1 MSSTKGDS
9 TGAPAATPLA
19 GRTALV
25 SGASRGIGRA
35 TVRALVAAGAR
46 VAMLARD
53 EAALAS
59 ERAALGDRAIPIP
72 CDVSERGAL
81 ERAIARVRDSFAG
94 APDVVVHVAGRF
106 ALAPIEDTTADS
118 FVETLDVNLVAP
130 FLVTSAFVRQ
140 MRERG
145 SGDVVSV
152 GSIADRHTFPEN
164 GAYAASKFGLR
175 AMHQVLRDE
184 LRGSGVRVTLVSP
197 GPTDTALWDDV
208 GPDTRPGFTPR
219 ARMLDA
225 GAVADA
231 ILYVVTRP
239 PEMNVDELR
248 LSRS

>member
-1 MSSTKGDS
+1 MSSTRDAS
-9 TGAPAATPLA
+9 ASPAADALS

-25 SGASRGIGRA
+25 TGASRGIGRA
-35 TVRALVAAGAR
+35 TARLLAGAGAR
-46 VAMLARD
+46 VAMFARD
-53 EAALAS
+53 TEALEG
-59 ERAALGDRAIPIP
+59 ERAFLGDRALPIP
-72 CDVSERGAL
+72 CDVAERGSV
-81 ERAIARVRDSFAG
+81 ERAVSRVRDALGG
-94 APDVVVHVAGRF
+94 APDILVHVAGRF
-106 ALAPIEDTTADS
+106 ALARIEETTAES
-118 FVETLDVNLVAP
+118 FTETLDVNLVAP
-130 FLVTSAFVRQ
+130 FLITTAFVRE

-145 SGDVVSV
+145 RGDVVSV

-197 GPTDTALWDDV
+197 GPTDTPLWDAV
-208 GPDTRPGFTPR
+208 EPEVRPGFTPR

-225 GAVADA
+225 AAVADA

-239 PEMNVDELR
+239 AGVNVDELR

>member
-1 MSSTKGDS
+1 MSSTKGAS
-9 TGAPAATPLA
+9 GAPAAESLA

-25 SGASRGIGRA
+25 TGASRGIGRA
-35 TVRALVAAGAR
+35 TARLLVEAGAR

-53 EAALAS
+53 AAALAR
-59 ERAALGDRAIPIP
+59 ERAALGDRALPIP
-72 CDVSERGAL
+72 CDVGERGSV
-81 ERAIARVRDSFAG
+81 ERAVTQVRDALDG
-94 APDVVVHVAGRF
+94 APDILVHVAGRF
-106 ALAPIEDTTADS
+106 ALSRIEETSAES
-118 FVETLDVNLVAP
+118 FTETLDVNLVAP

-197 GPTDTALWDDV
+197 GPTDTPLWDAV
-208 GPDTRPGFTPR
+208 EPDTRPGFTPR

-225 GAVADA
+225 LAVADA

-239 PEMNVDELR
+239 AGVNVDELR